1 MFYLV
6 NSNNAVLF
14 GGAKGYS
21 SNYDIKNDTYIFKIQ
36 ENTWVKISPVGDIPP
51 PRAAHSACAINEEHL
66 AIFGGAGLAGELV
79 PDDLYIL
86 EVSLNKS
93 NCTWYKIPTEGP
105 GPGKR
110 YGHVIIYYEPYLLIF
125 GGNLGNSLTNK
136 VHYALINENNIS
148 QPIKW
153 NILKTTDNSPVPPP
167 CLFNL

>member
-1 MFYLV
+1 MDKNTSKVDKNNMQNPSNQLQPINDLSRFGHSVTLL

-14 GGAKGYS
+14 GGAKVYS

-86 EVSLNKS
+86 EISLNKN

-105 GPGKR
+105 GPKKIWTCN
-110 YGHVIIYYEPYLLIF
+110 Y
-125 GGNLGNSLTNK
+125 
-136 VHYALINENNIS
+136 
-148 QPIKW
+148 
-153 NILKTTDNSPVPPP
+153 IL
-167 CLFNL
+167 